1 MKRASFV
8 LLLVSAVIA
17 ISTLIA
23 CNIRIDT
30 DTSRSEIDAFNKKY
44 IAAHLKMDNAA
55 VLAMW
60 ADDGV
65 SLLPQMAPLKGK
77 QTIGKFFDEAVSHL
91 GGYHM
96 KTMEIDFQQ
105 IQTMHDWA
113 YEWGLEHQVL
123 ESSEGKPTVE
133 GRGNIL
139 LILRKNVAGSG
150 KFNRKCGTPRR
161 KLGARANEL
170 GRPSKQY

>member
-1 MKRASFV
+1 MRRVPFKAV
-8 LLLVSAVIA
+8 LVVAAIA
-17 ISTLIA
+17 ISILLG
-23 CNIRIDT
+23 CNIRVDT
-30 DTSRSEIDAFNKKY
+30 DSSRSEIDAFNKNY

-65 SLLPQMAPLKGK
+65 SLLPQMPPLKGK
-77 QTIGKFFDEAVSHL
+77 QTIGNFFNEAVSRL

-105 IQTMHDWA
+105 IQPMHDWA

-123 ESSEGKPTVE
+123 ESSEGKTTVE

-139 LILRKNVAGSG
+139 LILHKNGGGEWKIQQEMWNAAAKPGGERK
-150 KFNRKCGTPRR
+150 
-161 KLGARANEL
+161 
-170 GRPSKQY
+170 